1 MVKRLYGVAVAVI
14 LSLPAAVAGM
24 PAAASAGQS
33 SPHARLASGLVHGA
47 RLATGTP
54 ITGTVT
60 THIPDVTGP
69 IPVTKS
75 SYPFNDPAH
84 NFTPVS
90 LRRHGYEEQE
100 YFVRGTANVY
110 SWPTLGTIIPAA
122 SGPYETRI
130 LIRRPVDPRR
140 FSGNV
145 FVEMLNPTS
154 LFDVDIMWAAD
165 QNYYM
170 SHGDI
175 WVGITVKPVSV
186 ASLKAF
192 DPKRYAPLSMANPVP
207 AGQTCPNPNG
217 GGTPATENGLAWDM
231 VSQVGA
237 LLKTPAA
244 ANPLGH
250 LGVHAEYLT
259 GYSQTGGYE
268 VTYINAIAPHFVLAD
283 GAPIYDG
290 YLIGT
295 GYGFVEPINQCEA
308 APAPGSAQ
316 WVVHPPG
323 DAPVIDVQT
332 LSDFYALGGVDGER
346 PDGTGPGD
354 NYRLYQVPGASHVWA
369 EQVAYAPGP
378 AEEVK
383 AGFPPNYWFPYC
395 AQGVNPFPLQYILDG
410 ASASLTRWVRAG
422 VPAPSAPRITVTGT
436 GQTVND
442 VYGNAEGGVRTP
454 YVDVPTGTYYGTT
467 PGTGTCEY
475 LWGHEDPF
483 AGYFLKTLYPT
494 HASYVAKVGTDVR
507 TLVSQGWLTAGD
519 GSAIIGAAERS
530 HVR

>member
-1 MVKRLYGVAVAVI
+1 MKRLFGIPVAAI
-14 LSLPAAVAGM
+14 LMTPV
-24 PAAASAGQS
+24 AASAIS
-33 SPHARLASGLVHGA
+33 APAASVRDFSAPVPVSRPAHDTRAAAGKPVTGA
-47 RLATGTP
+47 
-54 ITGTVT
+54 VT
-60 THIPDVTGP
+60 TPIPDVTGP
-69 IPVTKS
+69 IPVTRS
-75 SYPFNDPAH
+75 SYPFNDPGR

-90 LRRHGYEEQE
+90 LRSHGYEEQE
-100 YFVRGTANVY
+100 YFVSGTANVY
-110 SWPTLGTIIPAA
+110 SWPSLGVITPTA

-130 LIRRPVDPRR
+130 VIRRPVNPGR

-175 WVGITVKPVSV
+175 WVGITVKPVSI
-186 ASLKAF
+186 ATLKVF
-192 DPKRYAPLSMANPVP
+192 DPQRYAPLSMANPVP
-207 AGQTCPNPNG
+207 AGQTCPHPNG
-217 GGTPATENGLAWDM
+217 GGTPANENGLAWDM

-237 LLKTPAA
+237 LLKSSAA
-244 ANPLGH
+244 ANPIRH
-250 LGVHAEYLT
+250 LGVRDEYLT

-283 GAPIYDG
+283 DGPIYDG
-290 YLIGT
+290 YLIAA

-323 DAPVIDVQT
+323 NAPVVDVQT
-332 LSDFYALGGVDGER
+332 LSDFYALGGVYGER

-354 NYRLYQVPGASHVWA
+354 NYRLYQVTGASHVWA

-395 AQGVNPFPLQYILDG
+395 AQDVNPFPLQYVLNG

-422 VPAPSAPRITVTGT
+422 IPAPSAARITVTSSGAAS
-436 GQTVND
+436 ND
-442 VYGNAEGGVRTP
+442 AYGNAEGGVRTP

-483 AGYFLKTLYPT
+483 ARYFLKTLYPT
-494 HASYVAKVGTDVR
+494 HESYVAKVSADVQ
-507 TLVSQGWLTAGD
+507 TLVSKGWLTAAD
-519 GSAIIGAAERS
+519 GSAIIRAARRS
-530 HVR
+530 RVP